1 MNATACERVAQFALN
16 YTPENFNY
24 LYAQR
29 QNSKIINRMEKIKLL
44 LNLENNTPWIK
55 IKVSA

>member
-24 LYAQR
+24 SYAQG
-29 QNSKIINRMEKIKLL
+29 QNKKTINRKEKIKLL
-44 LNLENNTPWIK
+44 LNLENNTLCIK
-55 IKVSA
+55 KVAA

>member
-24 LYAQR
+24 LCAQH
-29 QNSKIINRMEKIKLL
+29 QNSKTIHCMDKVKLL
-44 LNLENNTPWIK
+44 LNWKNNTL
-55 IKVSA
+55 